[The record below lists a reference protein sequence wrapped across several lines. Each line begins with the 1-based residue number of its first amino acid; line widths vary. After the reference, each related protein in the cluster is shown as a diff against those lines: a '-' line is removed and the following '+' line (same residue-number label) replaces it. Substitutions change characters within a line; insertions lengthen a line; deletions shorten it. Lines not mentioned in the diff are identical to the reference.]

1 LRLFLTSISRI
12 FNFNIVVVDEMG
24 EEKGEATSKLSL
36 ADNITTNLHPN
47 LPNYELLYPN
57 EIYNRN
63 RGKPKYIN
71 EYATKQ
77 NANSQY
83 WVDFNSTSHDAC
95 IGEDLVNI
103 DPIRFDSALEVPYKE
118 SGRLNSCCVASLSRS
133 ELEKPL
139 VLEKTPALFPS
150 AESKDYYDSKSDS
163 FYHYDNDELPLHIA
177 NVWAEQSKLQ
187 CEDASLDGLQDP
199 NPQKKLRVLEKN
211 ASIFVRMGDLE
222 LYGSCLDYQDEDAQI
237 IGYRSGAS
245 PIITE
250 TSESSVF
257 PQTQSHSTSETFCID
272 SSFEI
277 VQAESYLQETPE
289 VTKRLIFTTKQN
301 SPKAETPSMFNDRTT
316 RATARA
322 ASLPNKRKASVPI
335 KLWFDAHLEWPYP
348 SQDEEI
354 SLVKNTGLTLQQ
366 VRTCFTN
373 LRARR
378 KAKSKL

>member
-1 LRLFLTSISRI
+1 M
-12 FNFNIVVVDEMG
+12 FNFIVEVDEMG
-24 EEKGEATSKLSL
+24 EEGETGCAGSKLSL
-36 ADNITTNLHPN
+36 ADNTTTN

-57 EIYNRN
+57 EIHHRN
-63 RGKPKYIN
+63 RGRAKYIN

-77 NANSQY
+77 NTNGQY
-83 WVDFNSTSHDAC
+83 WVNFNSTSHDAC

-103 DPIRFDSALEVPYKE
+103 DPIRFDSPLGVPYKE

-139 VLEKTPALFPS
+139 VLKKTPALFPF
-150 AESKDYYDSKSDS
+150 AESKDCYSSKSDS
-163 FYHYDNDELPLHIA
+163 FYRYDNDELPLHIA
-177 NVWAEQSKLQ
+177 NAWAEQSELQ
-187 CEDASLDGLQDP
+187 FEDGSLDGFQDP
-199 NPQKKLRVLEKN
+199 KPQKKLRVLEKK
-211 ASIFVRMGDLE
+211 ASMFVRMEDLE

-237 IGYRSGAS
+237 IGYKSGAS
-245 PIITE
+245 PITTE

-257 PQTQSHSTSETFCID
+257 PRTQSHSTSETFSIN
-272 SSFEI
+272 SGFEI
-277 VQAESYLQETPE
+277 VQDESYLQETPE
-289 VTKRLIFTTKQN
+289 VAKRLIFTTKQN
-301 SPKAETPSMFNDRTT
+301 SPKAETPSIFNGRTT

-322 ASLPNKRKASVPI
+322 TSLPNKRKASVPI

-354 SLVKNTGLTLQQ
+354 SLAKNTGLTLQQ